1 MVHFITTE
9 RAGVFD
15 IEWPEPKPV
24 FYRLYHD
31 ADGRPLFY
39 TMEDEPGTYIEI
51 DQAAYTRSNMR
62 VRVRDGKLTEVAWRT
77 TQKLT
82 PGETGTPCDP
92 RNVAIVT
99 QTTPCTKWSKRTY
112 EAS

>member
-1 MVHFITTE
+1 M
-9 RAGVFD
+9 FD
-15 IEWPEPKPV
+15 IKWPELKPI
-24 FYRLYHD
+24 FFRLYHD

-51 DQAAYTRSNMR
+51 DQATYARSSMR
-62 VRVRDGKLTEVAWRT
+62 VRVRDGKLIEVAWRT

-82 PGETGTPCDP
+82 PGETGTSCDP

-99 QTTPCTKWSKRTY
+99 QSTPCTKWSKRTY